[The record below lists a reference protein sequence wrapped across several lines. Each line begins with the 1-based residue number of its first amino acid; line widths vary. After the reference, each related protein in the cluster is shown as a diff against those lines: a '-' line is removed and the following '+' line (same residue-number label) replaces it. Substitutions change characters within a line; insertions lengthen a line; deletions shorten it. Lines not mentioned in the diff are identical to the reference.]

1 MCAKTPEPD
10 KTPETP
16 MTSRRSILQRLA
28 AGAAALAA
36 PAVFSQEDKS
46 PVTVLVGAA
55 SSMDFTARLVA
66 EQLREVLGRPVVVVS
81 KLGAGGRV
89 ALGEL
94 KRSAPDG
101 RTLMFSTSSAFAI
114 YPNIYTRLDYDP
126 VADFTPI
133 AGVSWFDV
141 GVATGPLTGAT
152 DMRQLLAWSKAK
164 GASAVYGDAPGA
176 GSSSHFVGIA
186 MAVATGIPMTA
197 VHYKDSGVGL
207 IDLASG
213 RLPILITGTSPLVE
227 MHKAGKIRLLAVSGE
242 QRSPLVP
249 EIPTLREAGVN
260 VSLQNSAG
268 LYGPARMPRELVE
281 RIHTAVMPM
290 LSRAD
295 VREKLATQG
304 MAPSPM
310 TGSQLAAS
318 LADERKR
325 FEGLVKAS
333 GYVPETL

>member
-1 MCAKTPEPD
+1 
-10 KTPETP
+10 
-16 MTSRRSILQRLA
+16 MTTRRSTLQGLA
-28 AGAAALAA
+28 AGALSLATGA
-36 PAVFSQEDKS
+36 SWPQDDKS
-46 PVTVLVGAA
+46 PVTILVGAA

-66 EQLREVLGRPVVVVS
+66 EQLRETLGRPVVVVS

-114 YPNIYTRLDYDP
+114 YPNIYNKLDYDP
-126 VADFTPI
+126 VTDFTPI
-133 AGVSWFDV
+133 AGISWFDV
-141 GVATGPLTGAT
+141 GVATGPMTGAT
-152 DMRQLLAWSKAK
+152 DMKQLLAWTRSQ
-164 GASAVYGDAPGA
+164 GSGAVYGAAPGA

-186 MAVATGIPMTA
+186 MALATGIPMTP
-197 VHYKDSGVGL
+197 VQYKDSGVGI

-213 RLPILITGTSPLVE
+213 RLPVLITGTSPLVE

-249 EIPTLREAGVN
+249 EVPTLREAGIN
-260 VSLQNSAG
+260 VTIQNSAG

-281 RIHTAVMPM
+281 KIHAAVMPM

-295 VREKLATQG
+295 MRDKLAGQG
-304 MAPSPM
+304 MAPAPM
-310 TGSQLAAS
+310 TGGQLAVS
-318 LADERKR
+318 LAEERKR

-333 GYVPETL
+333 GYVREDA